1 MDILDQ
7 FFKIAETWG
16 FTQELLGQ
24 IAVFSLVAF
33 VGTLIA
39 IPAIL
44 VRLPEDY
51 FLNHMQQPW
60 FAGRHPLVRAV
71 GLTLKNALG
80 IIFLLAGIAMLFLPG
95 QGLLTMLAGFLLLD
109 LPAKKTVEEKLI
121 QNAKVQNALNALREK
136 TGNTPFRFE
145 QDLQ

>member
-1 MDILDQ
+1 MEILDQ
-7 FFKIAETWG
+7 FFKIAEAWG
-16 FTQELLGQ
+16 FTQEFLGQ
-24 IAVFSLVAF
+24 IAVFSIVAF

-71 GLTLKNALG
+71 GLTIKNALG
-80 IIFLLAGIAMLFLPG
+80 IIFFIAGIAMLFLPG

-109 LPAKKTVEEKLI
+109 LPAKKSFQEKLI
-121 QNAKVQNALNALREK
+121 QNPKVQNALNAFREK
-136 TGNTPFRFE
+136 AGKAPFRFK
-145 QDLQ
+145 QDPK